1 MKEYSKSKLCLNCYL
16 YYDKVSLLIFIQS
29 KINSNTADDAVLK
42 NNPKHQNV
50 LKEII
55 NLEHYLKQAVELK
68 NSM

>member
-1 MKEYSKSKLCLNCYL
+1 MKEYSKSKLCFR
-16 YYDKVSLLIFIQS
+16 SLFLLFIQS
-29 KINSNTADDAVLK
+29 KINSNIADDAVLK